1 MSKERGDQPH
11 SFADRGW
18 PPQTRRKGP
27 PLQTNLGNAAAGRKH
42 EDLPELLGQVPCV
55 STTYDEWLNVGMGL
69 KAEGYPLDV
78 WDRWSATDPSR
89 YSQREV
95 QRKWDGFNGSGIT
108 GATVAKICLDHGA
121 QAERT
126 GSGGITPLFSPGR
139 NSEERASSAE
149 DAPPAPDYSEGRAW
163 HRVYIERCT
172 AAMGEGC
179 DGWAYLTGR
188 GLTADAIKGG
198 RIGWDASKRAV
209 VLPYSSAPGGYY
221 HIERYID
228 ADTHTAHKY
237 DKPPVSAPSRNGVP
251 PVGEE
256 PVYNAGALKRSDV
269 VFVVEGP
276 FDALA
281 VKSCGFE
288 AVAFVSNRSTTTLR
302 RIVEDHYDGCIVLM
316 LDNDEA
322 GRKGEAEARAALSEA
337 GIAVLAPW
345 KDNNARPFAE
355 CKDAAEVVEKHGLE
369 ALRDVLSR
377 VHAEA
382 GELVRTRRDK
392 AYTEALSALSVKD
405 PADTVASIWL
415 CEDSEEPTPTGIG
428 CIDRMLDGGFYR
440 GVYVLGAVSS
450 LGKTTL
456 MAQLADAV
464 AESGRKVLFVTIE
477 QSAKEIVSKS
487 LSRLMCA
494 EGGRH
499 MAATTREL
507 SSEKRR
513 AEWGPSKTEAFRA
526 ACERYTSRIAP
537 NIRVLEALRQPS
549 VADVQAVA
557 GMMAAHDGEPPIVFI
572 DYLQIL
578 APYSDK
584 ASDKQATD
592 HNMTDLRIVA
602 RELKT
607 TVFVVSSLNRSS
619 YSGAITMEAFKESG
633 AVEYS
638 SDVLLGLQPEGMAE
652 KLATV
657 KESERR
663 AKANSIMKETKASEV
678 RACELVMLKNRNGGM
693 TAPSALVTF
702 RPAMSLFEEKG
713 AAPAVA
719 RRI

>member
-1 MSKERGDQPH
+1 MN
-11 SFADRGW
+11 
-18 PPQTRRKGP
+18 
-27 PLQTNLGNAAAGRKH
+27 LTNETTDHKH
-42 EDLPELLGQVPCV
+42 DDLAELLAQVPCSATV
-55 STTYDEWLNVGMGL
+55 YDEWLNVGMGL
-69 KAEGYPLDV
+69 KAEGYSLDV

-89 YSQREV
+89 YNQREM
-95 QRKWDGFNGSGIT
+95 QRKWDGFRGRGVT
-108 GATVAKICLDHGA
+108 GATVAKICFDHGA
-121 QAERT
+121 QAERS
-126 GSGGITPLFSPGR
+126 GSISRIEPPAPGR
-139 NSEERASSAE
+139 DHMDTASNAEEKTAS
-149 DAPPAPDYSEGRAW
+149 PDYSEGREW
-163 HRVYIERCT
+163 HRVYIDRC
-172 AAMGEGC
+172 AEAMNEDS

-188 GLTADAIKGG
+188 GLDAETIRRE
-198 RIGWDASKRAV
+198 RIGWDGAKRAV
-209 VLPYSSAPGGYY
+209 VLPYASAPGGYY

-228 ADTHTAHKY
+228 AGTHTSHKY
-237 DKPPVSAPSRNGVP
+237 DKPPVLNASRNGTP

-256 PVYNAGALKRSDV
+256 PVYNVGALKRSNV

-281 VKSCGFE
+281 IKSCGYE
-288 AVAFVSNRSTTTLR
+288 AVAFVSNRSNTTVR

-322 GRKGEAEARAALSEA
+322 GRRGEAETRAALSES
-337 GIAVLAPW
+337 GVTTLTPWMAP
-345 KDNNARPFAE
+345 DEARPFAD
-355 CKDAAEVVEKHGLE
+355 CKDAAEVAEKHGTE
-369 ALRDVLSR
+369 ALRAVLSE

-382 GELVRTRRDK
+382 VELLRKRREK
-392 AYTEALSALSVKD
+392 AYTDALSALSVKD

-415 CEDSEEPTPTGIG
+415 CEDAEEPTPTGMAG
-428 CIDRMLDGGFYR
+428 IDRALGGGLMR

-456 MAQLADAV
+456 MAQLADTV

-507 SSEKRR
+507 SSEKARG
-513 AEWGPSKTEAFRA
+513 AWGTSKLSAFQA
-526 ACERYTSRIAP
+526 ACERYTAKVAP
-537 NIRVLEALRQPS
+537 NLRILEAVRQPTVS
-549 VADVQAVA
+549 DVRAVADT
-557 GMMAAHDGEPPIVFI
+557 MAAHDGEPPVVFI

-578 APYSDK
+578 APYSDR

-592 HNMTDLRIVA
+592 HSMTELRIMSK
-602 RELKT
+602 ELKT

-619 YSGAITMEAFKESG
+619 YSGAITMDAFKESG

-652 KLATV
+652 KLRHVAEG
-657 KESERR
+657 KRKQEADR
-663 AKANSIMKETKASEV
+663 IMRDTKAAKV
-678 RACELVMLKNRNGGM
+678 RACELVVLKNRDGAM
-693 TAPSALVTF
+693 PEHPVPLTF
-702 RPAMSLFEEKG
+702 RPAMSLFEDKAGYARAEQ
-713 AAPAVA
+713 PT